1 MQIQLTNYYQEKAVT
16 STHLAELLDL
26 EIRSVDRLIA
36 KHHYKIAEYGEVRFE
51 ITPQNKKVYYLNEN
65 QALFLG
71 TLSRNSELVVEFK
84 QALVTAY
91 SQARKQKQLST
102 LDILE
107 LATKEI
113 KELQKQ
119 NQAKDRVIEDQ
130 NVLHASMLSMKA
142 TESRTTLKALKDD
155 IGVEINNYV
164 NRLYPDTINYRDRH
178 IKAHTLYKNTTGKV
192 YGGAKKASLESKKD
206 YLQFLKTRVTTLDN

>member
-91 SQARKQKQLST
+91 SQARKPRQLST

-130 NVLHASMLSMKA
+130 NVLHASMISMKA

-178 IKAHTLYKNTTGKV
+178 VKAHKLYNNFTGKI
-192 YGGAKKASLESKKD
+192 YGGAKKASLDSKQD
-206 YLQFLKTRVTTLDN
+206 YLQFLKTRVKILDN

>member
-26 EIRSVDRLIA
+26 EIRSVDRLIT
-36 KHHYKIAEYGEVRFE
+36 KHHDKIAKYGEVRFE

-91 SQARKQKQLST
+91 SQARKPRQLST

-113 KELQKQ
+113 K
-119 NQAKDRVIEDQ
+119 I
-130 NVLHASMLSMKA
+130 
-142 TESRTTLKALKDD
+142 
-155 IGVEINNYV
+155 
-164 NRLYPDTINYRDRH
+164 
-178 IKAHTLYKNTTGKV
+178 
-192 YGGAKKASLESKKD
+192 
-206 YLQFLKTRVTTLDN
+206 LDN

>member
-26 EIRSVDRLIA
+26 EIRSVDRLIT
-36 KHHYKIAEYGEVRFE
+36 KHHDKIAKYGEVRFE

-91 SQARKQKQLST
+91 SQARKPRQLST

-130 NVLHASMLSMKA
+130 NVLHASMIRMKA

-164 NRLYPDTINYRDRH
+164 NRLYSDTINYRDKH
-178 IKAHTLYKNTTGKV
+178 IKAHTLYKNVTGKI
-192 YGGAKKASLESKKD
+192 YGGAKKASLDSKKD
-206 YLQFLKTRVTTLDN
+206 YLQFLKTQVKILDN